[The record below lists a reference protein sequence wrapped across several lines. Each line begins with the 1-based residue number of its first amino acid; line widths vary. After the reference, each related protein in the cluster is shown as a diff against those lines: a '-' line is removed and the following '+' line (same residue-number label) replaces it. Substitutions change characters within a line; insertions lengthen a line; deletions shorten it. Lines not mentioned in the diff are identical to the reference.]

1 MIYQLLDEPPPSNP
15 PPPQSLPDEFE
26 ESWSVEESCESHLV
40 LLLECL
46 AGMKITFV
54 KSIPKNVNSLFL
66 LPLL

>member
-15 PPPQSLPDEFE
+15 PPPQSLPDELE

-46 AGMKITFV
+46 D
-54 KSIPKNVNSLFL
+54 SICY
-66 LPLL
+66 